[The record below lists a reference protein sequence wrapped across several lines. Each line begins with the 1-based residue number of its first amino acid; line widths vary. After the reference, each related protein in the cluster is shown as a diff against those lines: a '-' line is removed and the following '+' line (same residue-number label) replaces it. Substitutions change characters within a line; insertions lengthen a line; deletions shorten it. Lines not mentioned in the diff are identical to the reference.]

1 MLLRNVQWLPFS
13 IPVFQYDIQ
22 ELLCKSEFIY
32 SALFVVAAAFQFEN
46 IR

>member
-13 IPVFQYDIQ
+13 LPKFHYDIQ
-22 ELLCKSEFIY
+22 ELDCRPEFIY